1 MIKLKFILSAALLL
15 LLSVPDAFSQADRR
29 QVRAGN
35 RDFKKEDYRSADV
48 DYRKALLKD
57 STSLAA
63 NYNLAN
69 TCYLLAGG
77 QKAVGSLDEASRF
90 YAAVEEKASA
100 SGHAA
105 DYWFNVGD
113 LAIARK
119 DWSAAVDAFRKSLL
133 ANPDDLDA
141 KENYIYARKKM
152 EDQQNN
158 QDQNQNQNQDQN
170 QDQNQNQDQQNNQ
183 DQNQDQQNNQDQNQ
197 NQDQDQ
203 NQDQSQG
210 GGEQNGQREP
220 QISPQAAQQMLQAIQ
235 AKEKETQD
243 KVNKEKALMLKSRE
257 KEKNW

>member
-158 QDQNQNQNQDQN
+158 QDQNQNQ
-170 QDQNQNQDQQNNQ
+170 DQQNNQ

-203 NQDQSQG
+203 NQDQNQDQG